1 MQFWCISLSEKDLL
15 KWGSWVLCMRIQ
27 QLKISYACIFW
38 CVLYSFKCCP
48 ILHPVTIGNP
58 SKCRNFPMRLMLAVI
73 LFTLSLFVGWQWR
86 FCDISFSLSWPA
98 PNLMCIHI
106 AYFAINK
113 YKKLTLFYFNI
124 LKILI
129 FLPSPLTLI
138 LY

>member
-1 MQFWCISLSEKDLL
+1 M
-15 KWGSWVLCMRIQ
+15 
-27 QLKISYACIFW
+27 A
-38 CVLYSFKCCP
+38 
-48 ILHPVTIGNP
+48 
-58 SKCRNFPMRLMLAVI
+58 
-73 LFTLSLFVGWQWR
+73 R

-106 AYFAINK
+106 AYFAIDK

>member
-1 MQFWCISLSEKDLL
+1 MTKPAHLPPL
-15 KWGSWVLCMRIQ
+15 
-27 QLKISYACIFW
+27 
-38 CVLYSFKCCP
+38 
-48 ILHPVTIGNP
+48 
-58 SKCRNFPMRLMLAVI
+58 
-73 LFTLSLFVGWQWR
+73 
-86 FCDISFSLSWPA
+86 PA

-106 AYFAINK
+106 AYFAIDK